1 MIARVLDMP
10 DDAAAIATWL
20 DEQLVRGDLH
30 EVVAELAAVHDP
42 AGDTRPTHEPTPA
55 DAAAWL
61 GGLLP
66 DVLTR
71 GTVALPADRL
81 SALLKTP
88 WLLPALQEL
97 VFIDGG
103 DYWHSLAST
112 ANPLPRATADETL
125 RRVAGAGARVGGPT
139 SGQARPVL
147 PTASA
152 PRALSSRLAIVL
164 ATLAAGLL
172 VAVASWSFL
181 RPGAVPGG
189 AWGWNRSDVFA
200 AAAPDAY
207 LDRLAGAAGEWSG
220 ADLDSEAALAAR
232 LRDLLAGCDRL
243 IAAPHASLDDA
254 DRDWLVE
261 RCRAWR
267 ETIAG
272 HADALAASHD
282 VAAVRAAANATVEKL
297 SAALRTRATDIRK
310 RSGAA

>member
-1 MIARVLDMP
+1 
-10 DDAAAIATWL
+10 
-20 DEQLVRGDLH
+20 
-30 EVVAELAAVHDP
+30 
-42 AGDTRPTHEPTPA
+42 
-55 DAAAWL
+55 
-61 GGLLP
+61 
-66 DVLTR
+66 
-71 GTVALPADRL
+71 
-81 SALLKTP
+81 
-88 WLLPALQEL
+88 
-97 VFIDGG
+97 
-103 DYWHSLAST
+103 
-112 ANPLPRATADETL
+112 
-125 RRVAGAGARVGGPT
+125 
-139 SGQARPVL
+139 
-147 PTASA
+147 
-152 PRALSSRLAIVL
+152 VL

-181 RPGAVPGG
+181 RPAAGPSA